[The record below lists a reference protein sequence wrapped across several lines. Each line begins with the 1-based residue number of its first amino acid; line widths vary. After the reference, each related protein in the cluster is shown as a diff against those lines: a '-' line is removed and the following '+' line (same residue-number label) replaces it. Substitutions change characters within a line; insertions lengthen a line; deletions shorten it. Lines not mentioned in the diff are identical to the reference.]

1 MTGLP
6 ARQFD
11 LQKRGLVRVGFSAD
25 LVLFDPE
32 TIRDTATFSN
42 PISVAEG
49 ITAVWVNGVLSYQ
62 DGKMTGNRAG
72 RFLPHVNKQL
82 KGKAERKQ

>member
-6 ARQFD
+6 AKQFG
-11 LQKRGLVRVGFSAD
+11 LQKRGLVKVGFSAD

-32 TIRDTATFSN
+32 AVRDTATFSD

-49 ITAVWVNGVLSYQ
+49 INAVWVNGVLSYQ
-62 DGKMTGNRAG
+62 QGKTTGTRAG
-72 RFLPHVNKQL
+72 RFLPHISESYME
-82 KGKAERKQ
+82 KAERKK